1 MPSADSLTQLELE
14 TANAGKRDHWRVILI
29 LLFAGGILLAWI
41 AQRAVLSAAR
51 TERRADLIIQDRFD
65 VSIPKAEYTPE
76 QVVDM
81 QIASLQAAML
91 DNERLIECYSFAAP
105 SNRASTGPFE
115 NFSALVKAYPYNEL
129 GKCVAYQVG
138 TAVIEGDAA
147 AVLVTLLSDRDQ
159 SLAFRFVLGKQ
170 KQAPYAGCW
179 MTEGVFALHNDDNS
193 NLNNAS
199 TAHGASVEGV
209 AKSRGTRVD

>member
-1 MPSADSLTQLELE
+1 MPSADSLTQLEPE
-14 TANAGKRDHWRVILI
+14 TANASKRDHWRAMLI
-29 LLFAGGILLAWI
+29 LLFSVGMLLAWI

-51 TERRADLIIQDRFD
+51 PERRADMIIQDRFD

-76 QVVDM
+76 QVVDK

-105 SNRASTGPFE
+105 SNRAFTGPFE
-115 NFSALVKAYPYNEL
+115 NFSALVRAYPYDEL
-129 GKCVAYQVG
+129 GKCAAYQVG
-138 TAVIEGDAA
+138 TAVIDGDAA
-147 AVLVTLLSDRDQ
+147 AVLVTLLTDTDK

-170 KQAPYAGCW
+170 KQDPYAGCW
-179 MTEGVFALHNDDNS
+179 MTEGVFALLTDDNS
-193 NLNNAS
+193 NANSAS
-199 TAHGASVEGV
+199 TARGASVEGV